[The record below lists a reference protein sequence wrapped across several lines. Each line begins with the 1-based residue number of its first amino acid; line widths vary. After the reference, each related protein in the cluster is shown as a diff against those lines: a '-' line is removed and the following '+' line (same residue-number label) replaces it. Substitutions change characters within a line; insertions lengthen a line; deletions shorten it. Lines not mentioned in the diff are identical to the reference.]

1 MARQFHRAFALIPSA
16 GVALLGVLALT
27 GWVLHVEALKRIIPG
42 ADPIR
47 PNVATGMFLCGAALS
62 LLSRKT
68 LTKPI
73 RICTAAIAASVIVL
87 STLTIGEHLLGWDL
101 GIEQWLIDV
110 PANPKHPHP
119 EQRATIAAA
128 CFVLVGVALFAASRQ
143 MQTRSRLRL
152 VGGLGGTLTAA
163 GAVPLIGFLL
173 EILFGPSWNYM
184 GVTPTGIAGA
194 IAFFLLGIGL
204 LALLR
209 SNAHLTWSLAG
220 LTTAGFASGVKL
232 IVLES

>member
-73 RICTAAIAASVIVL
+73 RICTAAIAATVIIL
-87 STLTIGEHLLGWDL
+87 SALTIGEHLLGWDL

-110 PANPKHPHP
+110 PANPENPHP
-119 EQRATIAAA
+119 GRMAPITAA
-128 CFVLVGVALFAASRQ
+128 CFVLVGIALFTASRQ
-143 MQTRSRLRL
+143 MQKRSRLRL
-152 VGGLGGTLTAA
+152 VGGLGGTMTPG

-173 EILFGPSWNYM
+173 EILFGSRWNYI
-184 GVTPTGIAGA
+184 GGDPT
-194 IAFFLLGIGL
+194 
-204 LALLR
+204 
-209 SNAHLTWSLAG
+209 
-220 LTTAGFASGVKL
+220 
-232 IVLES
+232 